1 MPSWNQ
7 LLDKFDK
14 HPPDQAGAWLRGR
27 AAKCLSEISRLRSS
41 RNVILYSSAFLQKPQ
56 APPQN
61 LQITHEDVNAFMS
74 VMFGMKW
81 EKGLTLILHT
91 PGGVTNAA
99 ETIVAYLRSKFT
111 DIEVIVPT
119 YAMSAGTMISL
130 AANRLV
136 MGRQS
141 QLGPID
147 PQFLLG
153 PRAIS
158 ARAIVDQFEE
168 AKKEILQNPTTAH
181 VWFPILQSIGPAL
194 LQEARNALEYGERM
208 VASWLEQYM
217 FAGKND
223 AETLARKAASHFN
236 DAATH
241 KSHGRRIDRD
251 EARTYGIVVEDLEDV
266 QELQEQVLTLYHLMT
281 IAIEKGPASK
291 ILHSDNDSM
300 YVKNWN
306 VQQIQIPVPLPPIKK

>member
-1 MPSWNQ
+1 
-7 LLDKFDK
+7 
-14 HPPDQAGAWLRGR
+14 
-27 AAKCLSEISRLRSS
+27 
-41 RNVILYSSAFLQKPQ
+41 
-56 APPQN
+56 
-61 LQITHEDVNAFMS
+61 
-74 VMFGMKW
+74 
-81 EKGLTLILHT
+81 
-91 PGGVTNAA
+91 
-99 ETIVAYLRSKFT
+99 
-111 DIEVIVPT
+111 
-119 YAMSAGTMISL
+119 
-130 AANRLV
+130 
-136 MGRQS
+136 
-141 QLGPID
+141 
-147 PQFLLG
+147 
-153 PRAIS
+153 
-158 ARAIVDQFEE
+158 
-168 AKKEILQNPTTAH
+168 
-181 VWFPILQSIGPAL
+181 
-194 LQEARNALEYGERM
+194 M